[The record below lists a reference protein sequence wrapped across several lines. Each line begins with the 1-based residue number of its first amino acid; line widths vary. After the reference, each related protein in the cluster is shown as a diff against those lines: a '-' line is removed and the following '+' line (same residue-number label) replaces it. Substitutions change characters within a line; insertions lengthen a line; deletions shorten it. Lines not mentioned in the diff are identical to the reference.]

1 MSKKSLKETNPYL
14 KDPALCKELIEQ
26 SVSSSTAIEGVMT
39 NYKKLKKSA
48 EKNSSQLSANPQCP
62 TNN

>member
-48 EKNSSQLSANPQCP
+48 EKKLISVVRESAVSYE
-62 TNN
+62 